1 MRMSNMKQE
10 ILKLLKNDRF
20 VSGQEMA
27 DRLEVSRT
35 AVWKNINALKSEG
48 YSIESVTSKGYHL
61 TEHPRY
67 ISPTALELTVSQ
79 SDLFSDME
87 YLHTTGSTQVEALQ
101 KLERHD
107 GAYIVVAEEQTR
119 GRGRFNREW
128 SSPKNRG
135 LYLSIVLR
143 PNIPISEIIRFNL
156 FISLAISK
164 SIDQAFNMES
174 GIKWPNDI
182 YINNRKVS
190 GFLTEV
196 VSESSVINA
205 IICGIGINIFED
217 EGVGAIPNATS
228 IEREMEGG
236 TPMDLD
242 GFMESLITNIEH
254 YYDRFINEPFSAIR
268 EEWKARA
275 IVFNKE
281 LRITEAG
288 ESYMAKAL
296 DIDDDGFLEVLD
308 QSGEIRKVI
317 SADIEL

>member
-1 MRMSNMKQE
+1 MSNMKQE

-20 VSGQEMA
+20 ISGQEMA
-27 DRLEVSRT
+27 DRLGVSRT
-35 AVWKNINALKSEG
+35 AVWKNMNALKREG
-48 YSIESVTSKGYHL
+48 YRIESVTSKGYHL
-61 TEHPRY
+61 TGHPRY
-67 ISPTALELTVSQ
+67 ISPTALEMLVAQ
-79 SDLFSDME
+79 SELFTHVE
-87 YLHTTGSTQVEALQ
+87 YLPTTGSTQIEAMQ
-101 KLERHD
+101 KLEQHD
-107 GAYIVVAEEQTR
+107 GAYLVVAEEQTN

-128 SSPKNRG
+128 ASPKNRG
-135 LYLSIVLR
+135 LYLSLVLR

-164 SIDQAFNMES
+164 SIDHAFYIES

-182 YINNRKVS
+182 YIDKRKVS

-196 VSESSVINA
+196 VSESGVINA

-217 EGVGAIPNATS
+217 EEIMDLPNATS
-228 IEREMEGG
+228 VEREMDVDVD
-236 TPMDLD
+236 MDLD
-242 GFMESLITNIEH
+242 DFMGTLIRNIEH
-254 YYDRFINEPFSAIR
+254 YYHRFLNEPFSAIR
-268 EEWKARA
+268 EEWKSRA

-281 LRITEAG
+281 LRITETG

-308 QSGEIRKVI
+308 RTGEIRKVI